1 VYDLIVI
8 GGGPA
13 GLTAALYG
21 LRKRLD
27 VLLISQDLG
36 GKINYQ
42 MEVAWAD
49 TDSVIRGN
57 EIVERIWSDL
67 DQIEHDRR
75 LERVTDVS
83 WEDKRDCFVVAT
95 EAGVEQLG
103 RAVVL
108 ATGARLKQ
116 LGITGERE
124 YLGLGLSYSAISY
137 APLFADR
144 EVAVLGDSDRALR
157 AAAEL
162 AQVATR
168 VHFVT
173 EAEVSDANPLAN
185 KLANSLKTVVWTG
198 CRPIAIEG
206 DKYVT
211 GLRIEDNRGQGSLLP
226 VEGVFVEL
234 PVEPNSESVARLVQC
249 NEVGQVMVDN
259 RNRTDRPGLF
269 AAGDVT
275 DVSTE
280 QVLIA
285 VGEGAKAAL
294 SAFEFILEQLDHG

>member
-1 VYDLIVI
+1 MYDLIVI

-42 MEVAWAD
+42 MELAGAD
-49 TDSVIRGN
+49 TGIVIRGN

-67 DQIEHDRR
+67 DQMEHDRQ
-75 LERVTDVS
+75 LERVRGVF
-83 WEDKRDCFVVAT
+83 W
-95 EAGVEQLG
+95 EAGRGCFMVKTETGLEQLG
-103 RAVVL
+103 RAVVV

-116 LGITGERE
+116 LGIPGERK

-144 EVAVLGDSDRALR
+144 EVAVLGDNDRALR

-162 AQVATR
+162 AQMATR

-173 EAEVSDANPLAN
+173 EAEQPGANPLAN
-185 KLANSLKTVVWTG
+185 KLANSLKTVMWTG
-198 CRPIAIEG
+198 SRPVAIEG
-206 DKYVT
+206 DRYVT
-211 GLRIEDNRGQGSLLP
+211 GLRIEDAQGEESLLP
-226 VEGVFVEL
+226 VDGVFVEL
-234 PVEPNSESVARLVQC
+234 PVEPNSGPVAGLVQC
-249 NEVGQVMVDN
+249 NEVGQVIVDK
-259 RNRTDRPGLF
+259 RNRTSLPGLF

-285 VGEGAKAAL
+285 VGDGAKAAL
-294 SAFEFILEQLDHG
+294 GAFEYILEQLD